1 MHVPLVAEKYS
12 CGGEVQLPR
21 RSAAAAEKCGGLGR
35 RRHGALTVSS
45 CAQRKEP
52 GGMISELSS
61 RVLFEY
67 KVRKTQNQKT
77 RFIELVVQDLVEDG
91 HKVLV
96 EESKGLIR
104 NRNIVV
110 GDLSSARI
118 ICGAHY
124 DTPAR
129 FILPNL
135 VTPRNI
141 PLLIFYQL
149 FLALVLVMPCLVAAL
164 LIGAVTTSEL
174 MGLLVFELLLVLMIF
189 LLLAGPANPNNFN
202 DNTSGTVTL
211 IEILKK
217 LSAEERA
224 GVAVVFFDNE
234 EKGLVGSHRFAK
246 LHQRE
251 LAGKLVVNFDCVS
264 DGDILLLVRN
274 RRMRKDA
281 EASDVF
287 VPSFENSFAKEI
299 LCASCF
305 NPSDQMSFGNNRT
318 VTFAAM
324 RKARL
329 VGLYVGRIHTSR
341 DVIFDVRNIKVL
353 SDGLCSYLRR
363 SKT

>member
-1 MHVPLVAEKYS
+1 
-12 CGGEVQLPR
+12 
-21 RSAAAAEKCGGLGR
+21 
-35 RRHGALTVSS
+35 
-45 CAQRKEP
+45 
-52 GGMISELSS
+52 MISELSS
-61 RVLFEY
+61 RVLFDY
-67 KVRKTQNQKT
+67 KIRKTQDQKT
-77 RFIELVVQDLVEDG
+77 RFIELVVKDLLEEG
-91 HKVLV
+91 HIVRV
-96 EESKGLIR
+96 EESNGLIR

-129 FILPNL
+129 LILPNL

-141 PLLIFYQL
+141 PLLILYQL
-149 FLALVLVMPCLVAAL
+149 LLALVLIAPCLVLAL
-164 LIGAVTTSEL
+164 LIGTVTSSGL
-174 MGLLVFELLLVLMIF
+174 LGLLVFESLLVLMIF

-217 LSAEERA
+217 LSPEERSEL
-224 GVAVVFFDNE
+224 AVVFFDNE
-234 EKGLVGSHRFAK
+234 EKGLIGSYKFAK
-246 LHQRE
+246 LHLRE
-251 LAGKLVVNFDCVS
+251 LVGKLVVNFDCVS

-281 EASDVF
+281 EASNVF
-287 VPSFENSFAKEI
+287 VSSFENSFSKEI
-299 LCASCF
+299 LSASCF